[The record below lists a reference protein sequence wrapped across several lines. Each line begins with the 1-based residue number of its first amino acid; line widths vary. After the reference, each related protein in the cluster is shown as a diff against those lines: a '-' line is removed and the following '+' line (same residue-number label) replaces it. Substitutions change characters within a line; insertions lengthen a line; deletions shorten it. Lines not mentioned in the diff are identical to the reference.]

1 MANRKK
7 SDEELK
13 ILDEQA
19 KAVRNSMKTAIDNLD
34 TSYIIAFRDMIT
46 NTYGMSEMDAIKLII
61 KKFNKKE
68 FEFTS
73 NHYWS

>member
-1 MANRKK
+1 MANKKK

-13 ILDEQA
+13 ILEEQA

-34 TSYIIAFRDMIT
+34 TREVIAFRDVIA
-46 NTYGMSEMDAIKLII
+46 NTYGMSEIDAIKLII

-68 FEFTS
+68 FTFKL
-73 NHYWS
+73 NQFWS